1 MACTGTFPTFRDAVM
16 GGGRAYNDTCLA
28 DPSSKNRLATWYC
41 SASSKDSS
49 VGGNKKTRRRRLRRQ
64 HQAKQDF
71 APTTTKRRQ
80 AKDDSLGAV
89 SKRVKRL
96 PQNSTTAV
104 SPPPGL
110 VPSLACQNGPKNH
123 SFASSHRPPS
133 TTTTSGWILSNTD
146 SVVDIERWF
155 DQDPP
160 ALVTQK
166 ESLAVAPLR
175 LDHSYDNEAWPLP
188 RSRNNNTPP
197 DDQIT
202 ATKRSAQDPW
212 MWERHT
218 RPRLDDVETTFR
230 TLTIQSAVPTTLFPS
245 EESFILANFCSPTS
259 SNKTTATTMTEPLS
273 CLGNVAPETT
283 GALSPIG
290 KVVKQPSAAKRPPA
304 RSTTTKLPTRSKREP
319 FRKCSR
325 TRQGRRCPN
334 NQSHPIVDSPCWYG
348 ASCPLLRCG
357 FQHPK

>member
-1 MACTGTFPTFRDAVM
+1 MERGP
-16 GGGRAYNDTCLA
+16 AYNDTCLA

-41 SASSKDSS
+41 SAPSKDSS

-71 APTTTKRRQ
+71 APTTTTLNRQRR
-80 AKDDSLGAV
+80 AKDDPLCAV
-89 SKRVKRL
+89 SKRVKKL
-96 PQNSTTAV
+96 PEISTTAV

-110 VPSLACQNGPKNH
+110 VPPLACQNDAENH
-123 SFASSHRPPS
+123 SSAS
-133 TTTTSGWILSNTD
+133 TTITASNKD

-160 ALVTQK
+160 TLVTEK
-166 ESLAVAPLR
+166 ETATVAPLR
-175 LDHSYDNEAWPLP
+175 LDHSYDNEAWSLP

-212 MWERHT
+212 MWERRI
-218 RPRLDDVETTFR
+218 RPRLDDVETTFG

-245 EESFILANFCSPTS
+245 EASFILANFCTPAVCS
-259 SNKTTATTMTEPLS
+259 KTATTTTEPLS

-283 GALSPIG
+283 GALSPID
-290 KVVKQPSAAKRPPA
+290 KVVKQPASAKRPPP
-304 RSTTTKLPTRSKREP
+304 RFTTTKLPTRSKKEP
-319 FRKCSR
+319 FSKCSR

-334 NQSHPIVDSPCWYG
+334 NHLCRRKNCPWSHPVVDSPCWYG